1 MALRELLLPWDA
13 QPQEVALPAIDLG
26 PDALLWSAAH
36 PQLLI
41 GAANRLATSEGSPLV
56 RPGPLGMAR
65 AWSRNASAGA
75 LFGTFQHVTGL
86 EITVAVVAA
95 PVASANRKVAFSQR
109 TSSSGYAQFLVGFN
123 IDGGLSVGAQ
133 SGGICLVS
141 RNTLAS
147 GGGVGSP
154 SQFDGLPH
162 AWVLANGV
170 SNGYVYRDGVA
181 QAVIPNVRP
190 SGTVWTSAQATAI
203 GNIGDYTTDGVLV
216 SDDPIYL
223 IIVWPRVLPEDQAQ
237 RLSADLAR
245 NLGTAFEPR
254 RIFVPVVAGGGGSF
268 SATGA
273 LSSDA
278 STLSGTATHLTL
290 HASSGALSSD
300 ASTIAGSANHIV
312 VHPSSGA
319 LSSQDATLAGT
330 ALRYRQ
336 FSATGALDSASAT
349 IAGDAAHTT
358 TGTFSATGALSAQ
371 DGTIAGT
378 ATHLTLHTATGAI
391 QASDSTITGTAARLG
406 THDATGSLSADLA
419 SITGTVLHTG
429 DGAEVVPLRT
439 GGHAFMRE
447 RFAQARKRLALQ
459 RILSY
464 LTEEEPAEE
473 TKRIIRAVKAGK
485 PIQDKKPPVVMAE
498 VSAEKIAEKLIPSRV
513 ADLAEIPDI
522 DMQAVIKKAIRLA
535 QERDDEDVLLL
546 L

>member
-13 QPQEVALPAIDLG
+13 QPQEA
-26 PDALLWSAAH
+26 
-36 PQLLI
+36 
-41 GAANRLATSEGSPLV
+41 V
-56 RPGPLGMAR
+56 RP
-65 AWSRNASAGA
+65 S
-75 LFGTFQHVTGL
+75 
-86 EITVAVVAA
+86 
-95 PVASANRKVAFSQR
+95 
-109 TSSSGYAQFLVGFN
+109 
-123 IDGGLSVGAQ
+123 D
-133 SGGICLVS
+133 
-141 RNTLAS
+141 
-147 GGGVGSP
+147 
-154 SQFDGLPH
+154 QFDGLSTLVTLWDLRDAARSESVAVTGTRLTVTRWGLARGFGSTLGGGTTDRVQTSATARQRQTFVVVGVRNGPGGGGYGRYFQSGTTGI
-162 AWVLANGV
+162 APCEVLFNSIEGTTAFQRLSGNIARFTWAYPDIGV
-170 SNGYVYRDGVA
+170 PFCTVISYDASAAGWKPTVATNGVA
-181 QAVIPNVRP
+181 QSVTTTSPP
-190 SGTVWTSAQATAI
+190 TSAG
-203 GNIGDYTTDGVLV
+203 GNVTGA
-216 SDDPIYL
+216 
-223 IIVWPRVLPEDQAQ
+223 IIVGNREAGDRAWDGHWLLFAEIDRACSRSECID
-237 RLSADLAR
+237 LSANPWQL
-245 NLGTAFEPR
+245 FEPR
-254 RIFVPVVAGGGGSF
+254 RIWVPVSAGGTAHDG
-268 SATGA
+268 TGA

-278 STLSGTATHLTL
+278 ATISGTAAHFTL

>member
-1 MALRELLLPWDA
+1 MALRLIQAPWTQQPQGAGVALAPRFAAARRGFVFNAGPGSLGDGSIGLSTINSAYTGPRFGPTPDGVGMRLYADHGGNDDDRPQSSFVLPTAKSANLTTVLVFAAINNTYVQGWGPTGHLLRITDPSAYKVQCGYYGDNGFNYIFEDARSDVFDGRAHTLVVSTHITAKQISVSWDGNPCTYLSGSLSYIGDGTIPATNQPYLGDRVWTNYYNPNGHLLLWAYLPDVFLA
-13 QPQEVALPAIDLG
+13 QGE
-26 PDALLWSAAH
+26 AH
-36 PQLLI
+36 
-41 GAANRLATSEGSPLV
+41 E
-56 RPGPLGMAR
+56 
-65 AWSRNASAGA
+65 
-75 LFGTFQHVTGL
+75 
-86 EITVAVVAA
+86 
-95 PVASANRKVAFSQR
+95 
-109 TSSSGYAQFLVGFN
+109 
-123 IDGGLSVGAQ
+123 
-133 SGGICLVS
+133 
-141 RNTLAS
+141 
-147 GGGVGSP
+147 
-154 SQFDGLPH
+154 
-162 AWVLANGV
+162 
-170 SNGYVYRDGVA
+170 
-181 QAVIPNVRP
+181 
-190 SGTVWTSAQATAI
+190 
-203 GNIGDYTTDGVLV
+203 
-216 SDDPIYL
+216 
-223 IIVWPRVLPEDQAQ
+223 
-237 RLSADLAR
+237 LAR
-245 NLGTAFEPR
+245 NPWSLFEPR
-254 RIFVPVVAGGGGSF
+254 RIWVPVAAGGTAHDG
-268 SATGA
+268 TGA

-278 STLSGTATHLTL
+278 ATISGTAAHFTL

>member
-65 AWSRNASAGA
+65 AWTRTANAGS
-75 LFGTFQHVTGL
+75 LFGTFQHVPGTDL
-86 EITVAVVAA
+86 TVAVVGA
-95 PVASANRKVAFSQR
+95 PVASATERKVAFSQR
-109 TSSSGYAQFLVGFN
+109 TSSGSFPQHYVGFN
-123 IDGGLSVGAQ
+123 STSSVTVSSGLIVLTQ
-133 SGGICLVS
+133 
-141 RNTLAS
+141 RNTGATFSAVEAS
-147 GGGVGSP
+147 
-154 SQFDGLPH
+154 SQVDGALH
-162 AWVLANGV
+162 AWVLANGTAD
-170 SNGYVYRDGVA
+170 GYIYRDGVA
-181 QAVIPNVRP
+181 QTLTKNVRTT
-190 SGTVWTSAQATAI
+190 GTIFDSSQKTRI
-203 GNIGDYTTDGVLV
+203 GNIGDYTTGGAFV

-237 RLSADLAR
+237 QLSADLAR
-245 NLGTAFEPR
+245 NLGAAFEPR